1 MTLGVEGLG
10 RPNRAQIILHILL
23 LSAFIIT
30 ITYLTIHFAPGIT
43 KLISKP
49 DKFRHILTSYGP
61 ISILVFIF
69 FQFIQV
75 LIAAIPGE
83 LLQLAGG
90 YVYGTF
96 FGTVYSLTG
105 ILLGSVVAFYI
116 SRLLGLEL
124 VKTFVAEKDFEK
136 LNFLVNSPKSEI
148 TMFLLFL
155 IPGVPKDILVYL
167 AGLTP
172 IKPAKF
178 FIIFTI
184 ARFPGLLA
192 SAFVGANFQRRD
204 YLPVIIVST
213 IACVLFVVGLLAKEQ
228 IVHKL
233 HKLFNPQKKS

>member
-1 MTLGVEGLG
+1 MGVEGLG
-10 RPNRAQIILHILL
+10 RPNRAQIILHIVL

-30 ITYLTIHFAPGIT
+30 ITYITIHFAPGIT

-49 DKFRHILTSYGP
+49 DQFRNLLTSYGP
-61 ISILVFIF
+61 ISIFVFIF

-75 LIAAIPGE
+75 VIAAIPGE

-90 YVYGTF
+90 YVYGTI
-96 FGTVYSLTG
+96 FGTVYSLIG
-105 ILLGSVVAFYI
+105 ILLGSVFAFYI
-116 SRLLGLEL
+116 SRLLGLGL
-124 VKTFVAEKDFEK
+124 VKTFVAEKGFEK

-155 IPGVPKDILVYL
+155 IPGIPKDILVYI
-167 AGLTP
+167 AGFTP
-172 IKPAKF
+172 INPAKF

-192 SAFVGANFQRRD
+192 SSFVGANIQERD

-213 IACVLFVVGLLAKEQ
+213 IACILFVVGVLAKEQ

-233 HKLFNPQKKS
+233 HILSNPKKKS